1 MTIRTRILLVYL
13 LIIGGG
19 YLYLVGWI
27 LDSIRPRYLES
38 MEESLVD
45 TANILAAIVEQ
56 RVAATPDATSTN
68 ASDPLAATSLRQLFD
83 TAYHRVFNAQIYSIL
98 KTDIDLRIYVTGADG
113 IVRYDS
119 DHGRDEGADYSRWLD
134 VSKTLRG
141 EYGARATRD
150 DPDRDYSLAIY
161 VAAPIRSPGGDTI
174 GVLTV
179 SKPTRNINE
188 LVGAAR
194 NRVLIGGMIGG
205 AFVLVAG
212 VAFSVWITTPLQ
224 RLTAYARAVRDG
236 RPASLPR
243 LAGREVD
250 ELRHAFEEMRTA
262 LEGKDYVE
270 RYTQT
275 LAHEI
280 KAPLSAIRG
289 AAELL
294 TDDKGAMPA
303 AQRERFLGNLQRES
317 ARIQQIVDKLLQL
330 AALESR
336 AHLPPPSPV
345 DLRALVREAVSA
357 TEPARVAR
365 RIALTLTPAPA
376 QESPDATAFT
386 LTGEKFLLTQALVNL
401 LQNAIDFS
409 PPGGAI
415 MVTLTTAPV
424 PAGGA
429 VTRAAKIVTQTPSPR
444 HRFSITIDD
453 TGPGIPDYAQER
465 VFERFYSLPRP
476 ESGAKSTGL
485 GLSFVREVA
494 HLHGGD
500 ITLQNRPEGGCRAT
514 LTLEQ

>member
-1 MTIRTRILLVYL
+1 MTIRTRILIVYL

-19 YLYLVGWI
+19 YLYLVSWI
-27 LDSIRPRYLES
+27 LGSIRPRYLES

-45 TANILAAIVEQ
+45 TANILAAIVEK
-56 RVAATPDATSTN
+56 RVAGTPGASTAN
-68 ASDPLAATSLRQLFD
+68 ASDPLAATALHQLFD
-83 TAYHRVFNAQIYSIL
+83 SAYRRAFDAQIYSIR

-119 DHGRDEGADYSRWLD
+119 DNGRDEGADYSRWLD
-134 VSKTLRG
+134 VSRTLRG

-150 DPDRDYSLAIY
+150 DPNLDYSLAIY
-161 VAAPIRSPGGDTI
+161 VAAPIRNQKHDTI

-194 NRVLIGGMIGG
+194 NRVFIGGIIGG

-243 LAGREVD
+243 LAGREVG

-294 TDDKGAMPA
+294 ADDKGAMPA

-336 AHLPPPSPV
+336 AHLAAPAPV
-345 DLRALVREAVSA
+345 DLTAILREAASVTESA
-357 TEPARVAR
+357 CHSRK
-365 RIALTLTPAPA
+365 IALSLHLPQTQP
-376 QESPDATAFT
+376 SPDAPGFT
-386 LTGEKFLLTQALVNL
+386 LAGERFLLTQALVNL
-401 LQNAIDFS
+401 LQNAIDFT
-409 PPGGAI
+409 PPGGGI
-415 MVTLTTAPV
+415 GVTLATAPV
-424 PAGGA
+424 PAGDA
-429 VTRAAKIVTQTPSPR
+429 VTRAAKIVTQTHSPR
-444 HRFSITIDD
+444 NQFLITIDD
-453 TGPGIPDYAQER
+453 SGPGIPDYAQAR

-476 ESGAKSTGL
+476 GGGAKSTGL

-514 LTLEQ
+514 LTLQG